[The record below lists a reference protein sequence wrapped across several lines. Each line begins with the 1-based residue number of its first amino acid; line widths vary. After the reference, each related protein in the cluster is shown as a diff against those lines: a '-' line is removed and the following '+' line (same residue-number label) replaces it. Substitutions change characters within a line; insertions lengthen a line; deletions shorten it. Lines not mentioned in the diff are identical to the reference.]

1 MVVSYAELPPGLP
14 CDWSTLTVTGDP
26 QHLGMVFRYVISN
39 ALGTLRDKG
48 VKVEVQVS
56 VRVEESSG
64 GDKPAM
70 YYACVQVPDDGRGIL
85 KVRRVKTI

>member
-14 CDWSTLTVTGDP
+14 CDWAALTVTGDP

-39 ALGTLRDKG
+39 ALRTLRDKG
-48 VKVEVQVS
+48 VKVEVHVS